1 MKPLNE
7 HELAH
12 LTAGYDSAGSGM
24 SDWSL
29 EMLLNYLRSEAE
41 KELLR
46 NLAQSVAG

>member
-12 LTAGYDSAGSGM
+12 LTAGFDSEGSGI

-29 EMLLNYLRSEAE
+29 ELLLNYLRSEAE
-41 KELLR
+41 KEHLR
-46 NLAQSVAG
+46 ALALSVAG